1 MSYTLKDLFHHCY
14 VSLNACKTRL
24 NTTLFWIGI
33 LTAFAAALVSCF
45 PRIYY
50 LPIWGK
56 GILCFNSDLKPIY
69 NTGWKPEIWF
79 EGEKTLEL
87 CHAIIKQDVKEMQR
101 LIDEGADVNNKGK
114 EEMPLLLWAYPC
126 GEQVFECLLKNG
138 ADPNVI
144 LESNYK
150 AKGALIFPGN
160 TLLIVAIRSSAGGDS
175 RFRNYVDLLL
185 KYGANPDLGEPS
197 PLAYAVSFGYG
208 RAFQSLIKAGA
219 DPNYNA
225 GDDKYLIHAA
235 IWNPQWL
242 SILLEHGATYDIN
255 TLQGAKLQRY
265 LYRAKTDPTE
275 FFANSSYER
284 RKGIQN
290 VIDWLEERGVSF
302 DEPAPLL
309 PEEIEEKEEIEAQ
322 RQLAEKEAAYQSK
335 LEYSSKRSEATLNW
349 YQGEDETTFALCQA
363 IVKRDVGE
371 MQRLID
377 NGANVNAKGKMNFP
391 LLWWAC
397 PLGEQ
402 PLECLLKNGADP
414 NVFVEWDEETKR
426 YFLPPCRGN
435 TLLEVAIELAWDRAY
450 ENDVDLLL
458 KYGAEPRFYAVSPF
472 FFASVVR
479 TPQSCRRF
487 VEILELGAD
496 FDVNSAQG
504 RELQR
509 ALWNLKNNLMNTN
522 ADYSNDVHK
531 AIDWMKARG
540 VSFDEPAPLL
550 SEEIEK
556 VEEERRLY
564 REKNPPESPDDS
576 ETVNDAK

>member
-24 NTTLFWIGI
+24 NTTLFWIGV
-33 LTAFAAALVSCF
+33 LTSLATTLPSCS
-45 PRIYY
+45 PRINY
-50 LPIWGK
+50 LPNG
-56 GILCFNSDLKPIY
+56 GIGIGFQS
-69 NTGWKPEIWF
+69 GWKSIYKSGWKAENWF
-79 EGEKTLEL
+79 EGEKTLAL
-87 CHAIIKQDVKEMQR
+87 CHAIVKQDVEEMQR
-101 LIDEGADVNNKGK
+101 LIDEGADVNVKGK
-114 EEMPLLLWAYPC
+114 ENMPLLLWAYPC

-225 GDDKYLIHAA
+225 GDDKYLVNAA
-235 IWNPQWL
+235 SWNSQWL

-309 PEEIEEKEEIEAQ
+309 PEEIEREEKRKKEAEAL
-322 RQLAEKEAAYQSK
+322 RRVAEKEAAYQSK
-335 LEYSSKRSEATLNW
+335 LEYASKKAKATLSW

-377 NGANVNAKGKMNFP
+377 NGANVNAKGNMNFP
-391 LLWWAC
+391 LLWWAS

-402 PLECLLKNGADP
+402 ALECLLKNGADP
-414 NVFVEWDEETKR
+414 NVFVELNEETKR
-426 YFLPPCRGN
+426 YLPPCLGN

-458 KYGAEPRFYAVSPF
+458 KYGAEPRFSSVSLNY
-472 FFASVVR
+472 FATVVQR
-479 TPQSCRRF
+479 PQSCRRF
-487 VEILELGAD
+487 VELLELGAE
-496 FDVNSAQG
+496 FDVNSVQG
-504 RELQR
+504 KQLQR
-509 ALWNLKNNLMNTN
+509 ILWDLKNRLRVD
-522 ADYSNDVHK
+522 ADHLNDINK
-531 AIDWMKARG
+531 AIEWMEARG
-540 VSFDEPAPLL
+540 VSFDKPAPLL
-550 SEEIEK
+550 PEE
-556 VEEERRLY
+556 VQ
-564 REKNPPESPDDS
+564 
-576 ETVNDAK
+576 